1 MFMMYS
7 ADNINLCLE
16 LTLSL
21 ATSISQLLNSNFC
34 AIWQHSFVNK
44 SKATLAEKIS
54 IGEFIG
60 CHRQLFISK
69 SGFREAEGVAKR

>member
-1 MFMMYS
+1 MMYS
-7 ADNINLCLE
+7 ADNLNLCLE

-21 ATSISQLLNSNFC
+21 ATSISQLLNGNFC

-44 SKATLAEKIS
+44 PKTTLPEKIS

-60 CHRQLFISK
+60 RHRQLFVSK
-69 SGFREAEGVAKR
+69 SAFREAEGVAKR